1 MTTSAPALTL
11 PRPRPTGSLR
21 PVLRLHRTALWVWA
35 GYVLLVGGALL
46 WLGGPGAAAARRDEP
61 RCVGGDMCE
70 VFSGPRTHYEQ
81 LTAAA
86 GTLLTVTP
94 FLVAAYAGA
103 LLIGRELERGTAA
116 LLWTQSVSPP
126 RWLATTLAAPAALII
141 ATLTPL
147 ALLNRAAWGASDDF
161 LGTAWYADE
170 AFVPTGLLPVAYA
183 LLGLAFGAFAG
194 LFTRSTVKSPALAV
208 AALFAV
214 STLLGRYRVS
224 LWPTVTTTGTGALR
238 PPADAQVLVHGT
250 VLRTGERVTN
260 NNACVGDQ
268 GADLRRCTAQFR
280 DFWVTYHPS
289 SHYWPLQLAESTVV
303 LTITAATVA
312 ATFWL
317 LRRRTA

>member
-1 MTTSAPALTL
+1 MTTAALTL
-11 PRPRPTGSLR
+11 PRTRPAGRLR
-21 PVLRLHRTALWVWA
+21 TVLSLHRTALRVWA

-46 WLGGPGAAAARRDEP
+46 WLRGPGAAAARRDEA
-61 RCVGGDMCE
+61 RCAGDMCE
-70 VFSGPRTHYEQ
+70 VVNGPLSHYSQ
-81 LTAAA
+81 LTEWT
-86 GTLLTVTP
+86 GLLLTVTP

-103 LLIGRELERGTAA
+103 VLVGRELERGTAA
-116 LLWTQSVSPP
+116 LLWTQSVSPA

-147 ALLNRAAWGASDDF
+147 ALLNRAAWSASDDF
-161 LGTAWYADE
+161 LGTLWYADDV
-170 AFVPTGLLPVAYA
+170 FVPTGLLPVAYA
-183 LLGLAFGAFAG
+183 LLGLALGALAG
-194 LFTRSTVKSPALAV
+194 LFTRSTYKSPVLAV

-224 LWPTVTTTGTGALR
+224 LWPTVTDTGQGALR
-238 PPADAQVLVHGT
+238 PPADAQVLVHGA
-250 VLRTGERVTN
+250 VLRTGERITN
-260 NNACVGDQ
+260 NNACTGEQ

-289 SHYWPLQLAESTVV
+289 SHYWPLQLAESAAV
-303 LTITAATVA
+303 LTIAGAAVA